1 MLKGY
6 WLAINEIHDQ
16 EMFKA
21 YQKANRA
28 ALRRFGARFIIAHG
42 RHKMVEGEFPPVQ
55 TLVEFPSYEMAL
67 AAYDDPEYQRA
78 SQLRLA
84 SSNGKV
90 VIVEGFAEPP
100 DFWAEADAKLALTGQ
115 QAAPV
120 SPGDAD
126 ET

>member
-1 MLKGY
+1 
-6 WLAINEIHDQ
+6 
-16 EMFKA
+16 
-21 YQKANRA
+21 
-28 ALRRFGARFIIAHG
+28 
-42 RHKMVEGEFPPVQ
+42 
-55 TLVEFPSYEMAL
+55 MAL

-115 QAAPV
+115 QAVDAN
-120 SPGDAD
+120 SGDAD
-126 ET
+126 KT